1 MMEELEH
8 YLINLI
14 KKRYGDTGKYADAAA
29 IHPGTLERMLEK
41 GVRRASL
48 CTAAKAAKALGISL
62 DGLAAGKIVPVRATS
77 GSAAKKAPQP
87 EKKAESIDLN
97 ALFAELNLGVKPEI
111 DESQRIAEDIN
122 QKIVFATLRRKG

>member
-1 MMEELEH
+1 M
-8 YLINLI
+8 
-14 KKRYGDTGKYADAAA
+14 
-29 IHPGTLERMLEK
+29 
-41 GVRRASL
+41 
-48 CTAAKAAKALGISL
+48 
-62 DGLAAGKIVPVRATS
+62 PVKATS